1 VQLLIL
7 IPPLLF
13 LFWMIFAVLSIV
25 KGAPFVITPKSKR
38 DVILA
43 FAEIHEGDVSV
54 DIGSGN
60 GNIVMSMA
68 KAGAKAYGYEINL
81 LLVMWSRLVILCRG
95 LRGKAFIH
103 WGNLWRADFSS
114 YSVVTVYGISHIMSD
129 LEKKLDAELQP
140 GTRVI
145 SNTFRFPNWVPVK
158 EKDGVILYI
167 KR

>member
-25 KGAPFVITPKSKR
+25 KGAPFVITPKAKR
-38 DVILA
+38 DIILE

-54 DIGSGN
+54 DIGSGS
-60 GNIVMSMA
+60 GSIVMTLA
-68 KAGAKAYGYEINL
+68 EAGAQAHGYEINL
-81 LLVMWSRLVILCRG
+81 LLVMWSRMVILYRG
-95 LRGKAFIH
+95 LKGKALIH
-103 WGNLWRADFSS
+103 WANFWRADFSS
-114 YSVVTVYGISHIMSD
+114 FSVVTVYGISHIMSD
-129 LEKKLDAELQP
+129 LEKKLDAELRP

-167 KR
+167 KK